1 MPSANTPLADLLR
14 AIVGPQYVL
23 TAPEELAP
31 MLVDNRGRWHGKAH
45 CCVLPGSTEE
55 TCKVMRLLAEHHAL
69 VFPQAGNTGN
79 AAAATPVVA
88 QSQVQRSVL
97 VNLRRMNRIEE
108 IDAVNNT
115 ARVEAGVILE
125 NLQQEAAKYN
135 RIFPLSLAAQGSCQ
149 IGGNIAT
156 NAGGV
161 HVLHYGNT
169 RDLVLGLEVV
179 LPNGE
184 LLPMLRGLRKD
195 NAGYDLKQIFIGSE
209 GTLGLITRAI
219 VKLFPRP
226 NSRTVAVAALD
237 RLENVEQLF
246 EEVEGALG
254 PSLTAFELMHRDTIA
269 MVRRMMPQIPIG
281 FSLDHSWYVLL
292 EEGHWGTSQQSDA
305 LEEILG
311 HELEHELITD
321 AVLSQSEAQAQ
332 ALWAVRESIPSAHKK
347 AGGNVKHDIS
357 VPRSCLVA
365 FIQSTVKELK
375 AVFPWIAP
383 SIFGHFGDGNLHFN
397 MGAAAGENATLPFQ
411 YENAIHD
418 IVYAAVTH
426 FHGSIAAEHGVGRLK
441 CGLLPTVRSASE
453 MEAMRLLKR
462 SFDPDNRMNPGAVI
476 SAL

>member
-1 MPSANTPLADLLR
+1 MSSTTVDLADLLR
-14 AIVGPQYVL
+14 DIVGPQHVI
-23 TAPEELAP
+23 TDSHELAP
-31 MLVDNRGRWHGKAH
+31 MLLDNRGRWHGRAH

-55 TCKVMRLLAEHHAL
+55 ARQVMRLLAENKAW

-79 AAAATPVVA
+79 AAAATPVI
-88 QSQVQRSVL
+88 SQDQQWRSVL
-97 VNLRRMNRIEE
+97 INLCRMNRIED
-108 IDAVNNT
+108 IDPINNT
-115 ARVEAGVILE
+115 ARVEAGVVLE
-125 NLQQEAAKYN
+125 NLQQEAAIHN
-135 RIFPLSLAAQGSCQ
+135 RLFPLSLAAQGSCQ

-161 HVLHYGNT
+161 HVLHYGNM

-179 LPNGE
+179 LPNGDV
-184 LLPMLRGLRKD
+184 LPMLRDLRKD

-226 NSRTVAVAALD
+226 HSRTVAIVALD
-237 RLENVEQLF
+237 QLQNVEALF
-246 EEVEGALG
+246 EAVEEALG
-254 PSLTAFELMHRDTIA
+254 PALTAFELMHRDTIA
-269 MVRRMMPQIPIG
+269 KVQIMMPQVPIG
-281 FSLDHSWYVLL
+281 FSLTHPWYVLV
-292 EEGHWGTSQQSDA
+292 EEGHWQPERELDA

-311 HELEHELITD
+311 RELEGNIIVD
-321 AVLSQSEAQAQ
+321 AVVSQSEAQAQ
-332 ALWAVRESIPSAHKK
+332 ALWNIREAIPSAHKK

-357 VPRSCLVA
+357 VARSHLVA
-365 FIQSTVKELK
+365 FIESTVKELQRT
-375 AVFPWIAP
+375 FPWIAP

-397 MGAAAGENATLPFQ
+397 MGAKESADASLPFQ

-418 IVYAAVTH
+418 IVYAAVAH

-441 CGLLPTVRSASE
+441 CDLLPQVRCASE

-476 SAL
+476 SRP